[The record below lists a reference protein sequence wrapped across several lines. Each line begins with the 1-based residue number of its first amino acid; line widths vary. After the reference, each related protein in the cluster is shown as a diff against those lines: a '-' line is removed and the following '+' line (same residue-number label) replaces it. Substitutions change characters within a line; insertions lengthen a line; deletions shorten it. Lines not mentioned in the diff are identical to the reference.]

1 MRRLIFAIVV
11 SAYSHTAFACPES
24 YVGQMPDHKVVMG
37 NIGCTFAEDMIYTL
51 RDPAKNAGN
60 EGPTAPVSFASQCKT
75 SKSGFS
81 CRTGGQTVL
90 AGTTYKAVTGPN
102 MCGVKVW
109 PNFKCVKGCGK
120 PGVPAYLQSTPS
132 DCD

>member
-1 MRRLIFAIVV
+1 
-11 SAYSHTAFACPES
+11 
-24 YVGQMPDHKVVMG
+24 MPDQKVVMG
-37 NIGCTFAEDMIYTL
+37 NIGCAFSEDMIYTL
-51 RDPAKNAGN
+51 KESSGDEPI
-60 EGPTAPVSFASQCKT
+60 APISFASQCKT

-81 CRTGGQTVL
+81 CRAGGQTVL
-90 AGTTYKAVTGPN
+90 AGTTYKAVTGPD

-109 PNFKCVKGCGK
+109 PNFKCVKGCSQ

>member
-1 MRRLIFAIVV
+1 MKNLLAAIALAVTT
-11 SAYSHTAFACPES
+11 STALACPES
-24 YVGQMPDHKVVMG
+24 YVGRMPDQKVVMG
-37 NIGCTFAEDMIYTL
+37 NIGCAFSEDMIYTL
-51 RDPAKNAGN
+51 KESSGEEPI
-60 EGPTAPVSFASQCKT
+60 APVSFASQCKT

-81 CRTGGQTVL
+81 CRAGGQTVL

-102 MCGVKVW
+102 ICGVKVW

-120 PGVPAYLQSTPS
+120 LGVPAYLQSTPN